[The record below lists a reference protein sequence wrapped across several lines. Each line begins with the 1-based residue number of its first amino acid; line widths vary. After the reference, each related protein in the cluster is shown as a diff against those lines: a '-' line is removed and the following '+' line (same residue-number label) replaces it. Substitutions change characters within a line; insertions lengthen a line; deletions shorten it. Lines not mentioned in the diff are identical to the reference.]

1 MPHQRPDEPR
11 PDPRIVS
18 LIASATEIVAALGFS
33 RNLVGRSH
41 ECDFPAE
48 VLALPACSEPK
59 IDVHGT
65 SREIDERVKSL
76 AGAAVSVYRVF
87 PDVLKQLRP
96 THIITQTQC
105 EVCAVSL
112 KDVEVAMAELIG
124 VEQPPQIVAL
134 APMALADV
142 WEDIRA
148 VARSLCVPE
157 RGEALVERSQ
167 KELDEIRARAEASG
181 PPEAGQPAGD
191 SAKTG
196 SRPSIACLEW
206 IDPLMSCGNW
216 VPELVE
222 IAGGRNLLGEAGKH
236 SPWLDWETLAACD
249 ADVIAIMPCGFDIA
263 RTRLELPPLVDDPRW
278 PRLRAVRE
286 GRVYLTDGNQF
297 FNRPGPRL
305 IESTRILAE
314 ILQPHDFGNS
324 MEGTGWVRFDG
335 RMAKTRKVSTI

>member
-1 MPHQRPDEPR
+1 MPEPR
-11 PDPRIVS
+11 AEPRIVS
-18 LIASATEIVAALGFS
+18 LIASATEIVAALGFG

-41 ECDFPAE
+41 ECDFPPE

-87 PDVLKQLRP
+87 PEVLKRLNP

-112 KDVEVAMAELIG
+112 KDVEQAMAELIG
-124 VEQPPQIVAL
+124 TERPPQIVAL
-134 APMALADV
+134 APMELADV
-142 WEDIRA
+142 WTDIRA
-148 VARSLCVPE
+148 VGQSLGAPD
-157 RGEALVERSQ
+157 RAKALVGTLQ
-167 KELDEIRARAEASG
+167 KELDAIRARAAS
-181 PPEAGQPAGD
+181 A
-191 SAKTG
+191 G

-216 VPELVE
+216 VPELAE

-236 SPWLDWETLAACD
+236 SPWLEWDKLAACD

-263 RTRLELPPLVDDPRW
+263 RTRLELPPLVKDPRW
-278 PRLRAVRE
+278 QDLRAVRE
-286 GRVYLTDGNQF
+286 GHVYLTDGNQF
-297 FNRPGPRL
+297 FNRPGPRVV
-305 IESTRILAE
+305 ESARILAE
-314 ILQPHDFGNS
+314 ILHPDLFGNS
-324 MEGTGWVRFDG
+324 LEGTGWVHLDSRTA
-335 RMAKTRKVSTI
+335 RAHTVRAN

>member
-1 MPHQRPDEPR
+1 MPEPR
-11 PDPRIVS
+11 AEPRIVS
-18 LIASATEIVAALGFS
+18 LIASATEIVAALGFG

-41 ECDFPAE
+41 ECDFPPD

-87 PDVLKQLRP
+87 PDVLKRLAP

-112 KDVEVAMAELIG
+112 KDVEQAMAEMIG
-124 VEQPPQIVAL
+124 VEHPPQIVAL
-134 APMALADV
+134 APMTLADV
-142 WEDIRA
+142 WADIRA
-148 VARSLCVPE
+148 VGQALRAPE
-157 RGEALVERSQ
+157 RAEALVGTLK
-167 KELDEIRARAEASG
+167 KELDVIRARAAS
-181 PPEAGQPAGD
+181 A
-191 SAKTG
+191 G

-222 IAGGRNLLGEAGKH
+222 IAGGTNLLGEAGKH
-236 SPWLDWETLAACD
+236 SPWLEWDKLAACD
-249 ADVIAIMPCGFDIA
+249 ADFIAIMPCGFDIA
-263 RTRLELPPLVDDPRW
+263 RTQAELPPLVEDSRW
-278 PRLRAVRE
+278 PKLRAARE

-305 IESTRILAE
+305 VESARILAE
-314 ILQPHDFGNS
+314 ILHPDLFGNS
-324 MEGTGWVRFDG
+324 LEGTGWVHFDS
-335 RMAKTRKVSTI
+335 RRASAHRVRAN

>member
-1 MPHQRPDEPR
+1 MPEPR
-11 PDPRIVS
+11 TEPRIVS
-18 LIASATEIVAALGFS
+18 LIASATEIVAALGFG

-41 ECDFPAE
+41 ECDFPPD

-65 SREIDERVKSL
+65 SRQIAERVKSL
-76 AGAAVSVYRVF
+76 AASAVSVYRVF
-87 PDVLKQLRP
+87 PDVLKRLNP

-112 KDVEVAMAELIG
+112 KDVEQAMAEMIG
-124 VEQPPQIVAL
+124 VEHPPQIVAL

-142 WEDIRA
+142 WADIRD
-148 VARSLCVPE
+148 VGQSLGVPD
-157 RGEALVERSQ
+157 RAEALVGTLQ
-167 KELDEIRARAEASG
+167 QELDAIRARAAS
-181 PPEAGQPAGD
+181 A
-191 SAKTG
+191 G

-236 SPWLDWETLAACD
+236 SPWLEWNELIACD
-249 ADVIAIMPCGFDIA
+249 ADVVAVMPCGFDIP
-263 RTRLELPPLVDDPRW
+263 RTRLELSPLVNDPRW
-278 PRLRAVRE
+278 RTLRAVRE

-305 IESTRILAE
+305 VESARILAE
-314 ILQPHDFGNS
+314 ILHPDLFGDS
-324 MEGTGWVRFDG
+324 LEGTGWVHLDSRFAG
-335 RMAKTRKVSTI
+335 SAAIAGS